1 MLDVYTDRPQNKK
14 ITMKA
19 KSDELAAS
27 RRSKQAKPKSDASP
41 NTRKPTAR
49 MPAKER
55 RAQIL
60 EKAFDFFSEH
70 GLTAQTRALADAC
83 GVSQRLLYSL
93 FPSKASLISAVYEA
107 EIAGPFKA
115 IWFVQLRD
123 RQVPLK
129 KRLVNFYQAYY
140 GTILTRRW
148 LRLFIYSSLAEVE
161 IAPTYIAEV
170 VRNLLQIIAEE
181 AAFDADMEMP
191 VNLALIQEIGWVLH
205 GNISH
210 LGIRRQVY
218 KDATSIPIETV
229 IEMHVTGFLA
239 GVPLF
244 CKGVN

>member
-1 MLDVYTDRPQNKK
+1 
-14 ITMKA
+14 MKA

-27 RRSKQAKPKSDASP
+27 RRSKTANPKLKATPSV
-41 NTRKPTAR
+41 RKPTTR

-60 EKAFDFFSEH
+60 EKAFDFFSEN

-83 GVSQRLLYSL
+83 GVSQRLLYSV
-93 FPSKASLISAVYEA
+93 FPSKANLISAVYEA

-123 RQVPLK
+123 RQVPLEE
-129 KRLVNFYQAYY
+129 RLVQFYRAYY
-140 GTILTRRW
+140 DTILTRRW

-170 VRNLLQIIAEE
+170 IRNLLQIITEE
-181 AAFDADMEMP
+181 AAFEAGIEAP
-191 VNLALIQEIGWVLH
+191 TNPALMQEIGWVLH

-218 KDATSIPIETV
+218 GDATSIPVETV
-229 IEMHVTGFLA
+229 IGMHVAAFLA
-239 GVPLF
+239 GIPVL
-244 CKGVN
+244 CKHAG

>member
-1 MLDVYTDRPQNKK
+1 
-14 ITMKA
+14 MKA

-27 RRSKQAKPKSDASP
+27 RRSKPAKPKLKASP
-41 NTRKPTAR
+41 SIRKPTAR

-60 EKAFDFFSEH
+60 EKAFDFFSEN

-83 GVSQRLLYSL
+83 GVSQRLLYSV
-93 FPSKASLISAVYEA
+93 FPSKANLISAVYEA

-123 RQVPLK
+123 RQVPLQE
-129 KRLVNFYQAYY
+129 RLVQFYGEYY
-140 GTILTRRW
+140 DTILTRRW

-170 VRNLLQIIAEE
+170 IRNLLQIITEE
-181 AAFDADMEMP
+181 AAFEAGVEVP
-191 VNLALIQEIGWVLH
+191 TNPALMQEIGWVLH

-218 KDATSIPIETV
+218 GDTTSIPVETV
-229 IEMHVTGFLA
+229 IGMHVAAFVAAIPVL
-239 GVPLF
+239 
-244 CKGVN
+244 CKTSA

>member
-1 MLDVYTDRPQNKK
+1 
-14 ITMKA
+14 MKA

-27 RRSKQAKPKSDASP
+27 RRSKPAKPKLKATP
-41 NTRKPTAR
+41 NIRKPTAR

-60 EKAFDFFSEH
+60 EKAFDFFSEN

-83 GVSQRLLYSL
+83 GVSQRLLYSI
-93 FPSKASLISAVYEA
+93 FPSKANLISAVYEA

-123 RQVPLK
+123 RQVPLQE
-129 KRLVNFYQAYY
+129 RLVQFYRAYY
-140 GTILTRRW
+140 DNILTRRW

-170 VRNLLQIIAEE
+170 IRNLLQIITEE
-181 AAFDADMEMP
+181 AAFEAGVKVP
-191 VNLALIQEIGWVLH
+191 GNLALMQEIGWVLH

-218 KDATSIPIETV
+218 GDTTSIPVETV
-229 IEMHVTGFLA
+229 IGMHVAAFMAAIPALCC
-239 GVPLF
+239 PPDEW
-244 CKGVN
+244 VNQKSQPGL

>member
-1 MLDVYTDRPQNKK
+1 
-14 ITMKA
+14 MKA

-27 RRSKQAKPKSDASP
+27 RRSKPANPELKVSP
-41 NTRKPTAR
+41 SIRKPTTR
-49 MPAKER
+49 MPARER

-60 EKAFDFFSEH
+60 EKAFDFFSEN

-83 GVSQRLLYSL
+83 GVSQRLLYSV
-93 FPSKASLISAVYEA
+93 FPSKANLISAVYEA

-123 RQVPLK
+123 RQVPLEE
-129 KRLVNFYQAYY
+129 RLVQFYRAYY
-140 GTILTRRW
+140 DTILTRQW

-170 VRNLLQIIAEE
+170 IRNLLQIITEE
-181 AAFDADMEMP
+181 AAFEAGVETP
-191 VNLALIQEIGWVLH
+191 TNPALMQEIGWVLH

-218 KDATSIPIETV
+218 GDATSISVETV
-229 IEMHVTGFLA
+229 IGIHVAAFLA
-239 GVPLF
+239 GIPVL
-244 CKGVN
+244 CKRLG

>member
-1 MLDVYTDRPQNKK
+1 
-14 ITMKA
+14 MKA
-19 KSDELAAS
+19 KSAELAAS
-27 RRSKQAKPKSDASP
+27 RRSKPANPKLKASP
-41 NTRKPTAR
+41 SLRKPTAR

-60 EKAFDFFSEH
+60 EKAFDFFSEN

-83 GVSQRLLYSL
+83 GVSQRLLYSV
-93 FPSKASLISAVYEA
+93 FPSKANLISAVYEA

-123 RQVPLK
+123 RQVPLEE
-129 KRLVNFYQAYY
+129 RLVQFYRAYY
-140 GTILTRRW
+140 DTILTRRW

-170 VRNLLQIIAEE
+170 IRNLLQIITEE
-181 AAFDADMEMP
+181 AAFEAGVEAP
-191 VNLALIQEIGWVLH
+191 TNPALMQEIGWVLH

-218 KDATSIPIETV
+218 RDTTSIPVETV
-229 IEMHVTGFLA
+229 IGMHVAAFLVGIPLLCKRTG
-239 GVPLF
+239 
-244 CKGVN
+244 